1 MPRAARPRL
10 ETGESN
16 LVGPRVRERRVE
28 LGLTHDSVCGRLA
41 YLTNGRWI
49 PNRQDIYKIEAQ
61 VRTCTD
67 IEMVAIAG
75 ALETSAAWLL
85 IGNDAVSDPLR

>member
-1 MPRAARPRL
+1 MRA
-10 ETGESN
+10 
-16 LVGPRVRERRVE
+16 RRVE
-28 LGLTHDSVCGRLA
+28 LGLTHDAVCGRLA

-67 IEMVAIAG
+67 IEIVAIAG

-85 IGNDAVSDPLR
+85 IGDDGLSDPIR

>member
-28 LGLTHDSVCGRLA
+28 LGLTHDAVCGRLA
-41 YLTNGRWI
+41 YFTNGRWI

-67 IEMVAIAG
+67 IEIVAIAEALG
-75 ALETSAAWLL
+75 ASAAWLL
-85 IGNDAVSDPLR
+85 IGNDGPNDPVR

>member
-10 ETGESN
+10 KTGESN
-16 LVGPRVRERRVE
+16 IVGPRVRASRVA
-28 LGLTHDSVCGRLA
+28 LGLTHDAVCGRLA
-41 YLTNGRWI
+41 HLTEGRWI

-67 IEMVAIAG
+67 IEIVAIAEALG
-75 ALETSAAWLL
+75 ASAAWLL
-85 IGNDAVSDPLR
+85 IGNDGPSDTVR

>member
-16 LVGPRVRERRVE
+16 LVGPRVRACRVE
-28 LGLTHDSVCGRLA
+28 LGLTHDAVCGRLA
-41 YLTNGRWI
+41 YITNGRWI

-67 IEMVAIAG
+67 IEIVAIAEALG
-75 ALETSAAWLL
+75 ASAAWLL
-85 IGNDAVSDPLR
+85 VGGEGKSSVP